1 MITCAVL
8 FALTCNVN
16 GAFAK
21 AESNDLT
28 ELFDL
33 LDQYDKESAPVAKLD
48 DDNARIEAFL
58 TSLLNMNDRD
68 LEGFFSRIG
77 NAMKKSGNFAFN
89 RVKQCA
95 NNLACRE
102 SI

>member
-33 LDQYDKESAPVAKLD
+33 LDQYDSMLYLSQYNLD
-48 DDNARIEAFL
+48 SF
-58 TSLLNMNDRD
+58 
-68 LEGFFSRIG
+68 
-77 NAMKKSGNFAFN
+77 
-89 RVKQCA
+89 C
-95 NNLACRE
+95 
-102 SI
+102 